1 MKALFESGKIKVKEY
16 NNSGDKQVNYTYFV
30 TEELFVEMIIQEQQ
44 DIIVFKYTKEN
55 KGSEDNKKKTFK
67 DNFRGFEEA
76 TDYFE
81 SLIREEK
88 EEEGGDGGSGGEEPM
103 PPIGLMIE
111 LNELSYEFRMQD
123 GRVDVKSKED
133 IKIENGI
140 LHILI
145 EGAKEKEKFFVQKT
159 KKDGVFALYPASDG
173 TPPEGGVKDGK
184 DLKPVNK
191 DGGKPNGKGGEE
203 GGSDDGGDF
212 GGGGEDEPKE
222 GEDEGGEEGGDD
234 DGGDFGGGGED
245 EPKEGEDE
253 GGDDEKEDDDK
264 DPKPKDD
271 KKFLSMK
278 DAMANFS
285 GFGSWNGMLR
295 FFTNDKEKII
305 KYYANFSSGSIY
317 TMCTEIGLTPPTINS
332 VIELINS

>member
-30 TEELFVEMIIQEQQ
+30 TEELFVEMIIQEEQ

-173 TPPEGGVKDGK
+173 TPPEGDVKDGK

-191 DGGKPNGKGGEE
+191 GGEE
-203 GGSDDGGDF
+203 GGSDD
-212 GGGGEDEPKE
+212 
-222 GEDEGGEEGGDD
+222 
-234 DGGDFGGGGED
+234 GDFGGGGED

-264 DPKPKDD
+264 DPNPEDD
-271 KKFLSMK
+271 KKILSMK
-278 DAMANFS
+278 NKMADYS

-305 KYYANFSSGSIY
+305 KYYKNMSSEWIY
-317 TMCTEIGLTPPTINS
+317 RMTSTIGLTTTNINS